1 MIHKLLE
8 NYNDKITINRT
19 FFKDT
24 WINTH
29 YIMSEKEL
37 LEI

>member
-8 NYNDKITINRT
+8 NYNDKITINKT

-24 WINTH
+24 GINTH